1 MLSRMNYYSAFLGAW
16 IIFGLILFNTYAV
29 VARYFFNAPVP
40 GSTEI
45 STYLIPVIAFLGL
58 AYALEEGSHIVVD
71 IFVERLE
78 KRTQLILNIIM
89 TIFIIILGAML
100 TWKGMEVSIEKFH
113 ERSSSELMLPLFIF
127 YIWVPVGSLLLFLQ
141 AMRNIKRYLVS
152 LKKERL
158 GDKSGVS
165 MVAH

>member
-1 MLSRMNYYSAFLGAW
+1 MLTILNYYAAFMGAW
-16 IIFGLILFNTYAV
+16 IIFGLILFNVYAV

-58 AYALEEGSHIVVD
+58 AYGLEVGSHIVVD
-71 IFVERLE
+71 IFVERLK

-89 TIFIIILGAML
+89 TIFIIILGAIL
-100 TWKGMEVSIEKFH
+100 SWKGMEVSIEKFH

-141 AMRNIKRYLVS
+141 AIRNIKGYVLS
-152 LKKERL
+152 LKREKL
-158 GDKSGVS
+158 GDESDISVT
-165 MVAH
+165 AH